1 MARTGSR
8 GDSIGSVASCPG
20 LRVKYWKLRSGAIEI
35 ENPRRPRG
43 MDGEMQLVQNF
54 FQKKRREK
62 EPHEREKKRGYE
74 RSMYDMTYCFKHM

>member
-1 MARTGSR
+1 MG
-8 GDSIGSVASCPG
+8 
-20 LRVKYWKLRSGAIEI
+20 
-35 ENPRRPRG
+35 
-43 MDGEMQLVQNF
+43 GEMQLVQNF